1 IAFRGNLLEYEER
14 GSEWLWIGQVIDV
27 PAIARLLLRL
37 AHAIAA
43 VLWLGGGAYYMLA
56 LRPALR
62 NAEPSVQAAGRE
74 AQREFGEWASVAT
87 LILIVTGVV
96 LTFDRLTD
104 GRGTSVYV
112 ILLAIK
118 IVAALIAF
126 GLTGTFVGR
135 SRARR
140 GKGKARINRSWLIL
154 SLG

>member
-1 IAFRGNLLEYEER
+1 M
-14 GSEWLWIGQVIDV
+14 DV

-43 VLWLGGGAYYMLA
+43 VLWLGGGAYYVLA

-62 NAEPSVQAAGRE
+62 NADPAAQAAGRE

-87 LILIVTGVV
+87 LVLIATGVV

-118 IVAALIAF
+118 IVAALVAF
-126 GLTGTFVGR
+126 VLTGTFVGR
-135 SRARR
+135 SKARR
-140 GKGKARINRSWLIL
+140 GKGKPKINRSWLIL
-154 SLG
+154 SLGTAAFVIGITLSVIYPTGIGQR

>member
-1 IAFRGNLLEYEER
+1 M
-14 GSEWLWIGQVIDV
+14 DV

-37 AHAIAA
+37 AHAVAA
-43 VLWLGGGAYYMLA
+43 VLWLGGGAYYVLA

-62 NAEPSVQAAGRE
+62 NADPAVQAAGRE

-118 IVAALIAF
+118 IVAALVAF
-126 GLTGTFVGR
+126 VLTGMFVGR
-135 SRARR
+135 STARR
-140 GKGKARINRSWLIL
+140 GKGKPKINRSWLIL
-154 SLG
+154 SLGTVAFVIGITLSVMYPTGIGQR